1 MVFFNFAV
9 HGLALSQESFFASWW
24 QAMNVGALILM
35 LVGLTLLIIE
45 MLLPGIGVSGVC
57 GAISC
62 IAALTVGSDNI
73 AHAAFSLAIMLI
85 ILLLAALIIFKFIFG
100 RKKHN
105 SKLVLNE
112 EISSTVENDK
122 SRLLNQCGTA
132 ITMLRP
138 SGTAQINGE
147 RIDVTTDGEFIQKGE
162 PIIVVRVE
170 GMRILVKRNEK
181 E

>member
-1 MVFFNFAV
+1 MVFWGFAL
-9 HGLALSQESFFASWW
+9 HGISFAQQSFFASWW

-35 LVGLTLLIIE
+35 LVGLALLIIE

-100 RKKHN
+100 KKKHN
-105 SKLVLNE
+105 SRLVLNE
-112 EISSTVENDK
+112 EITSAVENDK
-122 SRLLNQCGTA
+122 SKLLGKCGTSL
-132 ITMLRP
+132 TMLRP
-138 SGTAQINGE
+138 SGTVQIDGE
-147 RIDVTTDGEFIQKGE
+147 RLDVTTEGEFIQKGE
-162 PIIVVRVE
+162 SVTVVRVE
-170 GMRILVKRNEK
+170 GMRILVKKNEK